1 MDDSSKTE
9 KELPAERQA
18 TRGRKAKLKRGSQDI
33 TESKRAEEALRES
46 EERYHAIFEQA
57 ADAVVIF
64 DAETKEMVEFN
75 NKVYDTGE
83 EI

>member
-1 MDDSSKTE
+1 MDDSGKKE
-9 KELPAERQA
+9 KEPPTEGRA
-18 TRGRKAKLKRGSQDI
+18 TRGWMAKSKRGSQDI
-33 TESKRAEEALRES
+33 SERKLAERALRES

-75 NKVYDTGE
+75 NKAYDIGE
-83 EI
+83 EL

>member
-9 KELPAERQA
+9 KEHLAEDRA
-18 TRGRKAKLKRGSQDI
+18 TKPRKPKLKRESQDI
-33 TESKRAEEALRES
+33 TERKRVEEALRES

-64 DAETKEMVEFN
+64 DAETK
-75 NKVYDTGE
+75 
-83 EI
+83 